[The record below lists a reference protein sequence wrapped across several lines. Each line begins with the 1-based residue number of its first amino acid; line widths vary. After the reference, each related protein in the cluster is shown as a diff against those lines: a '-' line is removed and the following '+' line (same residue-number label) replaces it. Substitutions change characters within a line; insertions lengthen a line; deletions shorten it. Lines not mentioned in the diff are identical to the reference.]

1 VAPDGTILDR
11 EATVVVEAAIV
22 LGCQT
27 ILVHNAFSP
36 NGDGIN
42 EVFVIDNLEDVLC
55 YPTNSLQIYNRWGV
69 LVLKLQIIIIQVI
82 ILTEFQEELL
92 ASRWFTYWN
101 LFLYFKLY
109 FYRRYWWCN

>member
-1 VAPDGTILDR
+1 
-11 EATVVVEAAIV
+11 
-22 LGCQT
+22 
-27 ILVHNAFSP
+27 
-36 NGDGIN
+36 
-42 EVFVIDNLEDVLC
+42 LEDVLC

-109 FYRRYWWCN
+109 SIEGTGGVTNNKKMDILYQPDKY